1 MQRVVPVEK
10 TEDIYPQ
17 YRDTPIGRLLEY
29 HNLGRSFDAYPSAD
43 LLIGMCM
50 DNRKS
55 LHLPDNFAFVLRSGG
70 ANLRYSD
77 FQVSF
82 AISIGGIKSI
92 ALIGH
97 TQCGMAGLNAR
108 KENFVEGM
116 IKNAGWTREIAEEHF
131 LAYSSFFEIGNPV
144 DFTLNEAYR
153 LRHRYPK
160 ILVAPLI
167 YKVEDNRLYLLP
179 E

>member
-1 MQRVVPVEK
+1 MHRIVPVDK
-10 TEDIYPQ
+10 NEDIYPQ

-29 HNLGRSFDAYPSAD
+29 HNLGRGFESYPSAD

-55 LHLPDNFAFVLRSGG
+55 LRLPDNFAFILRSGG

-77 FQVSF
+77 FKVSF
-82 AISIGGIKSI
+82 AIAIGGIKAI

-97 TQCGMAGLNAR
+97 TQCGMAGLAAR
-108 KENFVEGM
+108 KEAFIEGM
-116 IKNAGWTREIAEEHF
+116 IQNAGWKKEVAEEHF
-131 LAYSSFFEIGNPV
+131 LTYSALFEIGNPV

-160 ILVAPLI
+160 ILVAPLL
-167 YKVEDNRLYLLP
+167 YKVEDNRLYQLP

>member
-10 TEDIYPQ
+10 KEDIYPQ
-17 YRDTPIGRLLEY
+17 YQDTPIGRLLEY
-29 HNLGRSFDAYPSAD
+29 HNLGRSFDAYQSAE
-43 LLIGMCM
+43 LFIGMCM

-55 LHLPDNFAFVLRSGG
+55 LRIPDNFSFIMRTGG

-97 TQCGMAGLNAR
+97 TQCGMAGLNAK
-108 KENFVEGM
+108 KEDFIAGM
-116 IKNAGWTREIAEEHF
+116 MRNAGWKREVAEEHF
-131 LAYSSFFEIGNPV
+131 LTYSSFFEIVSPV

-153 LRHRYPK
+153 LRHRYPN

>member
-1 MQRVVPVEK
+1 MQRLVPVQK
-10 TEDIYPQ
+10 FEDIYPQ
-17 YRDTPIGRLLEY
+17 YQNTPIGRLIEY
-29 HNLGRSFDAYPSAD
+29 QNLSRAFDSYQNAE

-55 LHLPDNFAFVLRSGG
+55 LRIPDNFAFILRAGG

-77 FQVSF
+77 FKVSF
-82 AISIGGIKSI
+82 AIAIGGIKAI
-92 ALIGH
+92 ALMGH
-97 TQCGMAGLNAR
+97 TQCGMSGLAAR
-108 KENFVEGM
+108 KEAFIEGM
-116 IKNAGWTREIAEEHF
+116 IQNAGWKREVAEEHF
-131 LAYSSFFEIGNPV
+131 LSYSSLFEIGNVV

-153 LRHRYPK
+153 LRQRYPK

-167 YKVEDNRLYLLP
+167 YQVEDNKLYLMP